1 MPKVSFAKENICI
14 EVEKNTILL
23 DAIRKANL
31 NIETPCNG
39 MGFCGKCKIIA
50 KGQLSEPTDR
60 EEKIINK

>member
-39 MGFCGKCKIIA
+39 MGFC
-50 KGQLSEPTDR
+50 ENVR
-60 EEKIINK
+60 